1 MGKNKLVLIII
12 ALILGAG
19 LIWISEKAPKN
30 LASSYTKPFNVS
42 LKTENLAVTTTPSNL
57 APLINS
63 SNSSSSPPSLS
74 LSPLSPSSSLLSP
87 SSSPSSSP
95 SNEALNDLPILGKA
109 GAKVLVEVYSDYQCP
124 FCGRYYMEDIK
135 KLISEYV
142 ETGKVRLVYRE
153 LAFEGDRSQW
163 AAEAAR
169 CANDQGQFW
178 AYHDKILTERVSQN
192 STEVYEKS
200 NLKKYAA
207 ELGLNSQKFNECLDS
222 GKYAALVQEKT
233 NEALKS
239 GINGTPTTKIN
250 GQIVTNDQGEA
261 LGAMP
266 YEMLKEKI
274 EKALAQ

>member
-63 SNSSSSPPSLS
+63 FNSSASPPNLS
-74 LSPLSPSSSLLSP
+74 LSPLSPSSGP
-87 SSSPSSSP
+87 SSP

-109 GAKVLVEVYSDYQCP
+109 GAKVLKAGAKVLVEVYSDYQCP
-124 FCGRYYMEDIK
+124 FSGRYYMEDIK